1 MKKINLTQITYQM
14 ILNRLKNKEIKT
26 KSVKKVQLKILKQN
40 NNI

>member
-14 ILNRLKNKEIKT
+14 ILNRLKNKKIKT
-26 KSVKKVQLKILKQN
+26 KPVKKVQLKILKQN